1 MSKIKHKLKLLSVMT
16 DDESYEEILELPPS
30 KRKGEPYARSSAS

>member
-1 MSKIKHKLKLLSVMT
+1 MT

-30 KRKGEPYARSSAS
+30 KRKGVDNIWLICVVLLKI